1 MGRTTPAPPGATTL
15 DASDAVPIR
24 RLLTREDVWMAPP
37 IPSALPLFG
46 GDGSGGSIS
55 SRISGSGSGSGV
67 CSTERDTYRLAVGA
81 AARPSY
87 GPDMLLVSDKYQFV
101 CIVIW
106 KVASRTLLKQLE
118 DSLAD
123 GGLGAKRAEGYALT
137 PAQRRYGQET

>member
-1 MGRTTPAPPGATTL
+1 MGQTAPAPQGATAL
-15 DASDAVPIR
+15 DSNDAVPIR

-37 IPSALPLFG
+37 IPSVLPLF
-46 GDGSGGSIS
+46 SG
-55 SRISGSGSGSGV
+55 GV

-81 AARPSY
+81 AARLSY

-118 DSLAD
+118 GPLAE
-123 GGLGAKRAEGYALT
+123 GGFGAKRSDGYALT
-137 PAQRRYGQET
+137 VAQRRYAELYVR